1 MYVYIYMYTKQILHV
16 NIYIYTYYIYTYYIY
31 IYILHFLL
39 AQIKYMVPP
48 EVIIKSQNEFI
59 T

>member
-1 MYVYIYMYTKQILHV
+1 MYTKQILHV

-31 IYILHFLL
+31 TYYIYILHFLF